1 MKLSLEQ
8 LKKLVSEVKI
18 SRQIQKERNEKK
30 ALMEELQQEDIDK
43 IKKQI
48 LKPVLQE
55 TVASPIHKLHE
66 GLIKN
71 LKQIEGRQKQ
81 LEAIEGREA
90 PIITSEVLQAALAS
104 SASAI
109 QKKTF
114 DPDKGLDF
122 ELLEYYKYLK
132 PSELLD
138 EGEPQELV
146 SGYIKNIDCY
156 LMKWG
161 GQIGNIKDKNSEEYK
176 LLRRKIDGMRAYKD
190 RIKDLVKVL
199 PLAGSGGG
207 TLKNNL
213 IEYKYYS
220 SPDELIKRLELLCAE
235 RDIGN
240 DSIEVRNEIMSI
252 LDILLKS
259 KIIDKA
265 YHKEMF
271 RKWCS

>member
-1 MKLSLEQ
+1 
-8 LKKLVSEVKI
+8 
-18 SRQIQKERNEKK
+18 
-30 ALMEELQQEDIDK
+30 
-43 IKKQI
+43 
-48 LKPVLQE
+48 
-55 TVASPIHKLHE
+55 
-66 GLIKN
+66 
-71 LKQIEGRQKQ
+71 
-81 LEAIEGREA
+81 
-90 PIITSEVLQAALAS
+90 VLQAALAS

-109 QKKTF
+109 PLQKKTINLDRAEGTREKLPLVGPSAFLF
-114 DPDKGLDF
+114 DPDKDLDI
-122 ELLEYYKYLK
+122 ELLEHYTLLK
-132 PSELLD
+132 PSEILG
-138 EGEPQELV
+138 EGEPRELV
-146 SGYIKNIDCY
+146 SGYIKHIDCN

-161 GQIGNIKDKNSEEYK
+161 GQIRNIKDKNSEEYK
-176 LLRRKIDGMRAYKD
+176 VLRRKIDGIRAYKD

-199 PLAGSGGG
+199 PLAGRGGEAPEG
-207 TLKNNL
+207 RKGRIPKYPSKIFSKNL
-213 IEYKYYS
+213 IQYKYYS